1 MLGAFLQACGYSD
14 LFLPA
19 RPCCTACGLLETA
32 KEKARVHQDNAPPSL
47 PLGES
52 NLCSRVG
59 YVSTSFISSAADI
72 VPSVSRW
79 WFLVDS
85 SFAISLRGKSPRQN
99 PQLWVWD
106 SNATGRRPSLTSSGC
121 WWSISFTHA
130 SRSPPLLRPSANGI
144 MENIFTVFCPQLAS
158 IALLSV
164 HSPCLVRRFNS
175 FKVWLSQTHS
185 NHPHITSSP
194 LSNTFTTL

>member
-1 MLGAFLQACGYSD
+1 MDSDVPGAFLQACGYSD

-130 SRSPPLLRPSANGI
+130 SRSPPPPPTKRERNNGEYIHCILSTTSLNRIAISALSLLGS
-144 MENIFTVFCPQLAS
+144 TVQL
-158 IALLSV
+158 
-164 HSPCLVRRFNS
+164 F
-175 FKVWLSQTHS
+175 
-185 NHPHITSSP
+185 
-194 LSNTFTTL
+194 